1 MVTLTT
7 SRPSFAAAVAAIFLA
22 AIFALAAI
30 PSPAAV
36 AQQTPASSQSK
47 GEPILTEESMDA
59 SFLGGDS
66 IFARAWNGGVVV
78 FSVLAILVFFSVV
91 SWAVL
96 LGKLLYLRRVSSSS
110 DKFIKQFWDSRS
122 LNDLNGRLKQ
132 FPYSPVKEVFRTGYT
147 ELIRSS
153 HLKEQA
159 VKPELAVSAGVENLE
174 RSLIKAKG
182 LERKKMESYLTFLAI
197 VASSSPFIGL
207 FGTVWGIMNAFEG
220 IAATGNASLAAV
232 APGISEALIATAFG
246 LGAAIPA
253 VMGYNLAR
261 ARLGKISA
269 VIDGFMAD
277 FLNIVERHLVTDKG
291 RGDNSPSPM

>member
-1 MVTLTT
+1 MVTRSNPL
-7 SRPSFAAAVAAIFLA
+7 AALVKAVILA
-22 AIFALAAI
+22 AILGVAGI
-30 PSPAAV
+30 PTAP
-36 AQQTPASSQSK
+36 AQQSAPAT
-47 GEPILTEESMDA
+47 GEPILSEESVDA

-96 LGKLLYLRRVSSSS
+96 VGKLLYLRRVSSSS

-153 HLKEQA
+153 HLKDQA

-174 RSLIKAKG
+174 RSLVKAKG

-197 VASSSPFIGL
+197 VASASPFIGL

>member
-1 MVTLTT
+1 MTASPSAILGRWLTIILMAITLL
-7 SRPSFAAAVAAIFLA
+7 SAGQ
-22 AIFALAAI
+22 ALAQQ
-30 PSPAAV
+30 PTKDAAP
-36 AQQTPASSQSK
+36 T
-47 GEPILTEESMDA
+47 GEPILAEESVET

-66 IFARAWNGGVVV
+66 IFARAWHGGVVV

-96 LGKLLYLRRVSSSS
+96 IGKLLYLRRVSSSS
-110 DKFIKQFWDSRS
+110 EKFIKQFWDSRS

-174 RSLIKAKG
+174 RSLVKAKG

-197 VASSSPFIGL
+197 VASASPFIGL

>member
-1 MVTLTT
+1 MVNLTST
-7 SRPSFAAAVAAIFLA
+7 SPSFTSAVKAIFLA
-22 AIFALAAI
+22 AILALAVI
-30 PSPAAV
+30 PSSLV
-36 AQQTPASSQSK
+36 EAQQNPPSGT

-59 SFLGGDS
+59 SLLGGDS
-66 IFARAWNGGVVV
+66 IFARAWHGGVVV

-153 HLKEQA
+153 HLKDQA

-174 RSLIKAKG
+174 RSLVKAKG